1 MELFERVPLPFRYCQ
16 VPGPDEPDI
25 TRKAKRTYYVN
36 QVMSTLTKTAFKHAG
51 FTQTKTKKWNA
62 SWGRQFD
69 NDEFSSCKAWQKVNH
84 FCGAWLMGRKDQ
96 LHKRMTAL
104 QKKLG
109 NSMTFY
115 PESYLLP
122 GERESLKR
130 AWRKVPL
137 WIAKPVANSNGR
149 GIKVLSSKETPP
161 PTKDGLIVQQYIIN
175 PFLIT
180 GRKFDLRLYV
190 LVTSICPFRIYIHES
205 GLARFATHEYD
216 TEKPPTDLHMHLT
229 NYSVNKK
236 DESFV
241 AATDGESVENSKW
254 SLRFLL
260 SHLEEMGINSSEV
273 MKDIERAVV
282 MTLLASLTEVRGFH
296 NRYVLHRHTS
306 YELYGVDVMLDS
318 NLKPHII
325 EVNISPSL
333 VANDSKLDWN
343 LKYPLVL
350 DVLRMARIVN
360 CSAKKED
367 GCPALVLI
375 DRKYRMSM
383 ACGRKSSVESGAED
397 PWKSPVFADFVMVRD
412 FLEEKSRMGGFR
424 RIFPKRTTMD
434 EYKECFDSMRY
445 DDIVLAKWVAMSNDE
460 RVRVLSQHFQSYVD
474 DMADLIPKLQSSPVR
489 KHKSRLK

>member
-1 MELFERVPLPFRYCQ
+1 MDLFEAVPLPFRYCR
-16 VPGPDEPDI
+16 VPGPDEDDVV
-25 TRKAKRTYYVN
+25 RKNKRTYFVN
-36 QVMSTLTKTAFKHAG
+36 QVMSTLTKEAFRHAG
-51 FTQTKTKKWNA
+51 FKQTKTKKWNV

-69 NDEFSSCKAWQKVNH
+69 NDEFSACKAWQKVNH
-84 FCGAWLMGRKDQ
+84 FCGAWLIGRKDQ
-96 LHKRMTAL
+96 LHKRLTGL

-109 NSMTFY
+109 DSVDFY

-130 AWRKVPL
+130 AWKKVPL

-149 GIKVLSSKETPP
+149 GIKVIASKESPP
-161 PTKDGLIVQQYIIN
+161 PVKDGLIVQRYVMN

-180 GRKFDLRLYV
+180 GRKFDMRLYV
-190 LVTSICPFRIYIHES
+190 LVTSLCPLRIYIHES

-216 TEKPPTDLHMHLT
+216 TGKSPSDLHMHLT

-241 AATDGESVENSKW
+241 AANEGESVQNSKW
-254 SLRFLL
+254 SLKFLL
-260 SHLEEMGINSSEV
+260 HYLDTIGVNSKDV
-273 MKDIERAVV
+273 MKDVERAVV
-282 MTLLASLTEVRGFH
+282 MTFLAGMTEVKGFH

-306 YELYGVDVMLDS
+306 CELYGVDVLLDS

-367 GCPALVLI
+367 PCPALVLI
-375 DRKYRMSM
+375 DRNYRLSM
-383 ACGRKSSVESGAED
+383 ANGRKSSVESGTED
-397 PWKSPVFADFVMVRD
+397 PWKQPVFADFVMIRD
-412 FLEEKSRMGGFR
+412 FLEEKSRLGGFH
-424 RIFPKRTTMD
+424 RIFPTRKTMND
-434 EYKECFDSMRY
+434 YTRCFDSMRY
-445 DDIVLAKWVAMSNDE
+445 DDIVLSRWIAMDDQQRVA
-460 RVRVLSQHFQSYVD
+460 VLRKHFQTYIDGMSEVTS
-474 DMADLIPKLQSSPVR
+474 KLRPTSVQKR
-489 KHKSRLK
+489 KPR